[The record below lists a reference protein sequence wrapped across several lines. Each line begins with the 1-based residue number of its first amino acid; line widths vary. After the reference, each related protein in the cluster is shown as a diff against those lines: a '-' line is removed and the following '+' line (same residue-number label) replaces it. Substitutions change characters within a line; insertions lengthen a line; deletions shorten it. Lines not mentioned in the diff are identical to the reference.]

1 MERTRLCIVTD
12 AWLPQVNGVV
22 TTLTNLVDQAT
33 NDGWDVLVIH
43 PGLFYNIPAP
53 GYPEVQLSWPYGL
66 KQMIKDFKPHHLHIA
81 TEGPLGIRARIS
93 FRNKTFTTAY
103 HTNWPQFLKN
113 ILKVPTWITW
123 KFVKWFHSN
132 GRVMVP
138 TKGIKEE
145 LEQHN
150 VGESVVLFGR
160 GVNLDNLKPSIL
172 HRPSDQKTKLLCVSR
187 ISKEKNLDAYCNL
200 NLKKY
205 QLVLVGDGPYKE
217 ELMQKY
223 PWVYF
228 SGTQKGRN
236 LANEYVNAECFV
248 FPSVTDTFGLVMIEA
263 QCLGTPVAAYPVNG
277 PKDVILPETGVMDI
291 NLDTAIEK
299 ALMLNRGKCM
309 KAAREKYNWLSAW
322 EQFKLNLIEHNDD
335 TNFFFLNI

>member
-12 AWLPQVNGVV
+12 AWHPQVNGVV
-22 TTLTNLVDQAT
+22 TTLSNLIEQAT

-53 GYPEVQLSWPYGL
+53 GYSEVKLSWPYGL

-113 ILKVPTWITW
+113 ILKVPEWITW
-123 KFVKWFHSN
+123 KFIKWFHGN
-132 GRVMVP
+132 GKVMVP

-145 LEQHN
+145 LEQYG

-160 GVNLDNLKPSIL
+160 GVNLDNLKPSIKFKQSKGKPRL
-172 HRPSDQKTKLLCVSR
+172 VCVSR
-187 ISKEKNLDAYCNL
+187 ISKEKNLDAFCKLSPN
-200 NLKKY
+200 KY
-205 QLVLVGDGPYKE
+205 ELLVVGDGPYKH
-217 ELMQKY
+217 ELINRY

-228 SGTQKGRN
+228 SGVLKGQQ
-236 LANEYVNAECFV
+236 LANEYINADCFV
-248 FPSVTDTFGLVMIEA
+248 FPSKTDTFGLVMIES

-277 PKDVILPETGVMDI
+277 PLDVILSETGAMD
-291 NLDTAIEK
+291 DDIEK
-299 ALMLNRGKCM
+299 AIESALKLDRNICRTK
-309 KAAREKYNWLSAW
+309 AREIYNWSTAW
-322 EQFKLNLIEHNDD
+322 KQFKSNLIDHSDD
-335 TNFFFLNI
+335 TDFFFLNI